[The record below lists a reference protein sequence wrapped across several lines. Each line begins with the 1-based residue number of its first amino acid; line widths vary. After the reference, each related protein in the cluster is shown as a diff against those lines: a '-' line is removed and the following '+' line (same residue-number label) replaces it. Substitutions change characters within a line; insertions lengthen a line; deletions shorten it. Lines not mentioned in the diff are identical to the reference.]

1 MTRYRSTP
9 AWRLALITVLFVSAT
24 TLARTP
30 IGSAAGWVAETPPAR
45 AVGAAVRATGRTVL
59 PERTRRILKRAMGS
73 PSPSPVPTIT
83 ATKAATIQ
91 NDVDA
96 DGRADPGDT
105 IRYTV
110 TINNAGTPGVDDAT
124 GVQVSDIVDAHTTLV
139 GGSIVVSPLAN
150 AETYTSI
157 GNMTL
162 TSSALGGTCA

>member
-1 MTRYRSTP
+1 MIRFKSTP
-9 AWRLALITVLFVSAT
+9 AWRLAVIAVFFVSVT

-30 IGSAAGWVAETPPAR
+30 IGSAVAWVADTPPAR
-45 AVGAAVRATGRTVL
+45 VVGTAVRATGRTVL

-73 PSPSPVPTIT
+73 PSPSPAPTIT
-83 ATKAATIQ
+83 ATKAAAIQ
-91 NDVDA
+91 NDVDG

-110 TINNAGTPGVDDAT
+110 TIANSGVTPGVDDAT
-124 GVQVSDIVDAHTTLV
+124 GVQVSDIIDAHTTLV

-150 AETYTSI
+150 AETYSSI

-162 TSSALGGTCA
+162 TTAS